1 MAEEIK
7 QIEKEFI
14 KLNYDE
20 IQKVSDSL
28 GTVFAEPIKNISKQE
43 IFVTLENDY
52 PLEDIEKEIKKIAEA
67 NTLKGTRASEDNKI
81 INLETNDKVEQSS
94 KRDEK
99 LTEKKISEPT
109 GEANVSEP
117 KASDKNKKVPQK
129 KLKAVEEFKN
139 LASTKKTILIASI
152 KNLPASQFQEISK
165 KLRGKAIVKVP
176 KKSISLRAID
186 SVENDSIK
194 QLKEKIDKDI
204 AILFSD
210 LDAFELA
217 GELVNSKSAAKA
229 KPGQE
234 APEDIEV
241 QEGPTDLVPGPA
253 VSELGALGIQIK
265 IENGKINIKNAKIIA
280 KKGEKI
286 SQGAADLMSKLDIKP
301 FEVGFE
307 PLIAFDTKEGKLY
320 ADIKIDKEGTL
331 EELKTAFGKALPFAV
346 EIGYVC
352 EDTIKFLISKAGMH
366 EKALEKIAELA
377 SDSEDNKTDKVK
389 TDDNIKPSVEETKN
403 GVNNESNIEQSD
415 SEVSENK
422 NPPQLN
428 SGEQN

>member
-1 MAEEIK
+1 MT
-7 QIEKEFI
+7 
-14 KLNYDE
+14 D
-20 IQKVSDSL
+20 
-28 GTVFAEPIKNISKQE
+28 
-43 IFVTLENDY
+43 
-52 PLEDIEKEIKKIAEA
+52 KKIPE
-67 NTLKGTRASEDNKI
+67 R
-81 INLETNDKVEQSS
+81 
-94 KRDEK
+94 
-99 LTEKKISEPT
+99 
-109 GEANVSEP
+109 
-117 KASDKNKKVPQK
+117 

-176 KKSISLRAID
+176 KKSTSLRAIEAVEKD
-186 SVENDSIK
+186 SVKKIK
-194 QLKEKIDKDI
+194 ESIDKDI

-217 GELVNSKSAAKA
+217 GELINNKSAAKA

-265 IENGKINIKNAKIIA
+265 IEGGKIKINANKVIA

-286 SQGAADLMSKLDIKP
+286 SQGAADLMNKLDIKP

-307 PLIAFDTKEGKLY
+307 PLVALDTQEGKLY
-320 ADIKIDKEGTL
+320 VDIKIDKEETL
-331 EELKTAFGKALPFAV
+331 NELKVAFGKALPFSV

-366 EKALEKIAELA
+366 EKVLDGLKPAEEK
-377 SDSEDNKTDKVK
+377 
-389 TDDNIKPSVEETKN
+389 VEEKKED
-403 GVNNESNIEQSD
+403 VQPEIK
-415 SEVSENK
+415 SE
-422 NPPQLN
+422 
-428 SGEQN
+428 GEGN